1 MLSRRLLA
9 PRPRRGIRAHP
20 PHRPRG
26 SARFSAAS
34 AGPPLLVWVP
44 AAPWASSRPRA
55 DTQTGPPPASAR
67 LQAASG
73 HAGGRRHRCC
83 HQRLGLSP
91 HIAAG
96 SPCCPPLAPRPSTRH
111 SWNLPA
117 IPQGRGGD
125 SASGAGDGA
134 PTAARAPHR
143 WLTSPTRGTTEH
155 LPLCPRQG
163 TAPGGATVPELGNT
177 PGVGGAALGDPNSG
191 VWEEPGRLPRGGAV
205 PRPPEP
211 ERWSRG
217 GAERRW
223 APGGGVGVREEPET
237 PQGHRGGQWAQLTCE
252 PRGWGGGGRT
262 GAQPGTPP
270 AGR

>member
-1 MLSRRLLA
+1 MRQGARAPRGGWGGGQGRKKPAAPPRCGVPRHSLGPGPVDGRSPLAHQPRPRGRTERALRTVPRLGKGCQASRGLPSPPGRGRVQRAVAEHPKGGPVLSRRLLA

-20 PHRPRG
+20 PRRPRG

-134 PTAARAPHR
+134 PSSSQVAHVPNTWDHRAFA
-143 WLTSPTRGTTEH
+143 S
-155 LPLCPRQG
+155 
-163 TAPGGATVPELGNT
+163 V
-177 PGVGGAALGDPNSG
+177 
-191 VWEEPGRLPRGGAV
+191 
-205 PRPPEP
+205 
-211 ERWSRG
+211 
-217 GAERRW
+217 
-223 APGGGVGVREEPET
+223 
-237 PQGHRGGQWAQLTCE
+237 
-252 PRGWGGGGRT
+252 
-262 GAQPGTPP
+262 PP
-270 AGR
+270 AGDGTRRSDRP